1 MPGARLP
8 PRPPA
13 LPSQTFTF
21 NDGTATPMPNG
32 IPSNFIWSNAENAAT
47 PPQRVNIQRLTPIN
61 QSTAATNAVW
71 QGALKAQ
78 NSVWQ
83 FYQLTMTRWPNPPIR
98 REIPDHRASLF
109 LAGAATSAFANTILE
124 TWDQTNIRT
133 GCMNCHT
140 IVQNND
146 FLWSQQMNAFTPT
159 QVSFGLR
166 PASPAVSE
174 LRALLNEQFK

>member
-1 MPGARLP
+1 MLSMRHSGKIQILIHLSLVAPMPGARLP

-21 NDGTATPMPNG
+21 NDDTATPMPNG

-47 PPQRVNIQRLTPIN
+47 PPQHVNIQRLTPIN

-83 FYQLTMTRWPNPPIR
+83 FYQLTMTRWPNPPNSPGNPGS
-98 REIPDHRASLF
+98 PD
-109 LAGAATSAFANTILE
+109 
-124 TWDQTNIRT
+124 
-133 GCMNCHT
+133 
-140 IVQNND
+140 
-146 FLWSQQMNAFTPT
+146 FTFP
-159 QVSFGLR
+159 GGRGHLGI
-166 PASPAVSE
+166 
-174 LRALLNEQFK
+174 